1 MFKRSKKQMKKI
13 GFVCM
18 ALFSFSQLVGQTAI
32 FNDLLQKHVTK
43 EGEVD
48 YKNFNSQKLK
58 KYTAYLEKSTPK
70 KYWSVQKQ
78 KAFWI
83 NAYNAYTI
91 NLILDARQSRKL
103 KNSIKNIK
111 RKGKSAWEIPFAKV
125 GGKTYTLNYIE
136 HEILRKN
143 LFDPRIHV
151 GVNCASSSCP
161 KMSNEAFTEDNID
174 SKLEILMKN
183 FVNDT
188 LKNKISN
195 KKIQLSSIFDW
206 FQEDFKKN
214 GTVIGYLNRYSI
226 IKISSNATISYLKYN
241 WTLNEK

>member
-1 MFKRSKKQMKKI
+1 MKKI
-13 GFVCM
+13 GFVCI
-18 ALFSFSQLVGQTAI
+18 AIFTFSQLVGQTSI
-32 FNDLLQKHVTK
+32 FNHLLQMHVTK
-43 EGEVD
+43 DGVVD
-48 YKNFNSQKLK
+48 YKNFNGQKLK
-58 KYTAYLEKSTPK
+58 KYTAYLKKTTPK
-70 KYWSVQKQ
+70 KSWSVQKQ

-91 NLILDARQSRKL
+91 NLILDARQSKKL

-161 KMSNEAFTEDNID
+161 KMSNEAFREDNID
-174 SKLEILMKN
+174 SKLDVLMRN

-214 GTVIGYLNRYSI
+214 GTVIEYVNRYSK

-241 WTLNEK
+241 WTLNGK